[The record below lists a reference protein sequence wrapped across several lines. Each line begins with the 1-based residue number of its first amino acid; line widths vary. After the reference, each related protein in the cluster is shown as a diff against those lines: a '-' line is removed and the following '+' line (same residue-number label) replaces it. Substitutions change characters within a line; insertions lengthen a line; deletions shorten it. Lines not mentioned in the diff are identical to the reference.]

1 MRDANKVQ
9 QDLFPSIE
17 PYDQGYM
24 PVDTHHSIY
33 WEVCGNPKGKPVIF
47 LHGGPGAGCGPEHR
61 RFFDPAHYRIVLF
74 DQRGAGRSRPYA
86 EIKDNTTQHLIADIE
101 LLRETLGIER
111 WMVFGGSWGSTL
123 ALAYAQAQPARVSEL
138 VLRGIFL
145 GRAPEI
151 DWFLTG
157 IQQIFPEAWADFTAP
172 LEGAE
177 RSDIL
182 ASYYR
187 RLNDPDPAVH
197 LPAARAW
204 AQYEGRCVTLLPSAD
219 TVTAFA
225 SASKALALA
234 RLEAHYFINGIFLEP
249 NQLLDRI
256 GAIRDIPAVIVQ
268 GRYDIVCP
276 ATSAHDL
283 KTAWPEARLEII
295 HDAGHSALEPGIRRA
310 LVGATESF
318 KTRL

>member
-24 PVDTHHSIY
+24 PVDTLHSIY

-123 ALAYAQAQPARVSEL
+123 ALAYAQAQPTRVSEL

-145 GRAPEI
+145 GRTPEI

-157 IQQIFPEAWADFTAP
+157 IQQVFPEAWADFMAP

-197 LPAARAW
+197 LPAARTW

-219 TVTAFA
+219 TVTAFG

-234 RLEAHYFINGIFLEP
+234 RLEAHYFIHGVFLEP
-249 NQLLDRI
+249 NQLLDQI

-276 ATSAHDL
+276 AISAHDL